1 MAAAAEP
8 DPRMDQYYAGPQTL
22 AKVNRRRRIN
32 LVVTGEG
39 SPTVILAGGHGCTA
53 LAWAPVQIG
62 LGLSSRTV
70 SFDQAGMGFSDPG
83 PLPVTGSAVVED
95 LRAALKAVGLR
106 PPYVLVGLSLGGL
119 YMRLFAFK
127 YPQEVVGMVMVDSS
141 SEHQHRRTFGQ
152 NSPRFAAMLRNHLRK
167 LTRLVRLAREGA
179 LVPGA
184 PEYDE
189 LFGSAATPMRLTPAV
204 KAARIKQ
211 ITSPARWR
219 AMRSE
224 MKVAGAISFEQIAAA
239 RRPLGDMPLIVLSA
253 SREVGETLPNETPE
267 QARARVDIWRTM
279 HEEIAALSTRG
290 ERRTVDARHQIQ
302 IDKPEAV
309 VAAIEEVLAMVRS
322 EPAAY
327 AGAAD
332 GQGPA

>member
-1 MAAAAEP
+1 
-8 DPRMDQYYAGPQTL
+8 
-22 AKVNRRRRIN
+22 
-32 LVVTGEG
+32 
-39 SPTVILAGGHGCTA
+39 
-53 LAWAPVQIG
+53 
-62 LGLSSRTV
+62 LGLSSRAV

-83 PLPVTGSAVVED
+83 PFPVTGSAVVED
-95 LRAALKAVGLR
+95 LRAALKAANLR

-141 SEHQHRRTFGQ
+141 SEHQHRRMFGE
-152 NSPRFAAMLRNHLRK
+152 NSPQFAAMLRDQLRK
-167 LTRLVRLAREGA
+167 LTRLARLAREGA

-189 LFGSAATPMRLTPAV
+189 LVGRAATPMRLTPAV

-211 ITSPARWR
+211 ITSAARWR

-224 MKVAGAISFEQIAAA
+224 MKVAGAISFEQVAAA
-239 RRPLGDMPLIVLSA
+239 RRSLGDMPLIVLSA
-253 SREVGETLPNETPE
+253 SRGEAMPDETPE
-267 QARARVDIWRTM
+267 QARARVENWRTM

-290 ERRTVDARHQIQ
+290 ERRTIDACHEIQ

-309 VAAIEEVLAMVRS
+309 VAAIEEVLTMVRS
-322 EPAAY
+322 EPAVLCP
-327 AGAAD
+327 AD
-332 GQGPA
+332 R

>member
-1 MAAAAEP
+1 MATAAEP
-8 DPRMDQYYAGPQTL
+8 DSRLDQYYARPHTL
-22 AKVNRRRRIN
+22 AKVSRRRRLN
-32 LVVTGEG
+32 LVITGEG

-53 LAWAPVQIG
+53 LSWAAVQVR
-62 LGLSSRTV
+62 LGVSTRTV

-95 LRAALKAVGLR
+95 LRAALKAIDLQ
-106 PPYVLVGLSLGGL
+106 PPHVLVGLSLGGL

-141 SEHQHRRTFGQ
+141 SEHQHRRFFGE
-152 NSPRFAAMLRNHLRK
+152 NSQRLAALRRAELR
-167 LTRLVRLAREGA
+167 RLSRLGRLAREDA
-179 LVPGA
+179 LTPGVA
-184 PEYDE
+184 EYD
-189 LFGSAATPMRLTPAV
+189 AIVRTTPGPMPLTPAV
-204 KAARIKQ
+204 EAARNSQ
-211 ITSPARWR
+211 LASGARWR

-224 MKVAGAISFEQIAAA
+224 MSVAGAISFAEVAAV

-253 SREVGETLPNETPE
+253 GREVGEALPDETPE
-267 QARARVDIWRTM
+267 QARARVEIWRNM

-290 ERRTVDARHQIQ
+290 ERRVIDARHQIQ

-322 EPAAY
+322 ERLALRR
-327 AGAAD
+327 GD
-332 GQGPA
+332 M